1 MVFLSNQIESKH
13 FSTRSANV
21 LRREKIETNEAL
33 IELALSGTVGRL
45 EKVGDCTQKEL
56 ETAAAKLTEK
66 ITLHREEVMLGEITA
81 FFPDAAGVSALYAEF
96 AELQKKMAEE
106 IPSEFESL
114 SVRARNALENVGIFE
129 NEQLRNITEEQ
140 LYAIPNLGKKS
151 VEEILSYRFAYLRGE
166 IAHMSE
172 KTEAML
178 SSVSV
183 GFLLKDEKPK
193 MTRLTTDEL
202 HKMMQNLKN
211 GTQTLAEYA
220 QQAEEDTAVPDVFF
234 VEDRRSGLYA
244 KAETEANL
252 CCMLG
257 VWHAAYSL
265 GHLLWQTSCGMEG
278 VLEEEALMQAAK
290 QKILVHYEENSGY
303 SEAQIF
309 EFLPDEYP
317 EALKK
322 RLLDELQQ
330 EKLENI
336 DGLYRKKRPALD
348 EYLAQAK
355 EGRDKDIFIR
365 RLNGETLEEIGESL
379 SLTRERVRQLCAKYV
394 KDLQVYE
401 DHYMSFF
408 TCYALEKDDYALF
421 FGDGRIGM
429 YLEMKYDK
437 GSRALDDALEDE
449 TLSVRLRKQ
458 AERVVYRNYIYDNGV
473 MVKKYRPDLVHHVI
487 QWYCQEETTIEEY
500 LERYHQFLEKYGLTD
515 EKKYGI
521 NDKSFAN
528 KIALNEDTVYHFNKK
543 FRYYPISTTDFSDLI
558 DGLNFARYE
567 NVEYSTLYFFRMY
580 PDLMR
585 QYDIHDEYELHNIL
599 KKVLGEGNV
608 HLIHFGKMPMIEFG
622 QANRDSQVFDLMMDM
637 APVDALTLGQAYE
650 EKYGMQAQTVMGT
663 GFRCIRDYFYKGM
676 YRIDDEAMPAAAV
689 EAMSAVLDEEFYTF
703 AKLRQIYLRQNPA
716 GKPSQINPYSV
727 RQLGFNAYDDYAIA
741 SRYDSALA
749 FYKHFFLDRGDIV
762 DARQIPAEMKNR
774 TYATMLYEVRHEFE
788 AVEFLPEQ
796 YITMNKLEL
805 SGITKQMLLDY
816 CRDVDEFVGDEPFF
830 TMKSLRKMGFEHPLD
845 EMGFDDWFYMSL
857 LSQEGTRFAVQRTGN
872 IKFAT
877 RSRQELSR
885 IKIISYVISRCGSM
899 KPDELSQR
907 MEERYGLCISRD
919 KIIELVKNSSM
930 YYDRIMDTIY
940 EDYDAYFEEV

>member
-1 MVFLSNQIESKH
+1 MVFLSNQIELKH

-33 IELALSGTVGRL
+33 IELALSGTIGGL

-66 ITLHREEVMLGEITA
+66 ITLRREEIMMGEITA

-96 AELQKKMAEE
+96 AEPQKKMAEE

-129 NEQLRNITEEQ
+129 NKQLRNVTEEQ

-166 IAHMSE
+166 IAHTPE

-183 GFLLKDEKPK
+183 GFLLKGEKPK
-193 MTRLTTDEL
+193 VTRLTIDEL

-211 GTQTLAEYA
+211 GTQTLAECA
-220 QQAEEDTAVPDVFF
+220 QQAEEGIVIPDVFF
-234 VEDRRSGLYA
+234 VEDRRSELYA
-244 KAETEANL
+244 KAEIEANL

-257 VWHAAYSL
+257 VWRATYSL
-265 GHLLWQTSCGMEG
+265 GHLLWQTSCGVEG

-290 QKILVHYEENSGY
+290 QKILVHYKENSGY

-309 EFLPDEYP
+309 AFLPDEYP

-322 RLLDELQQ
+322 RLLDELQK
-330 EKLENI
+330 ETLENI
-336 DGLYRKKRPALD
+336 DGLYRKKRPTLD

-421 FGDGRIGM
+421 FGDSRIGM

-500 LERYHQFLEKYGLTD
+500 LGQYQQFLEKYGLTD

-521 NDKSFAN
+521 NDRTFAN

-558 DGLNFARYE
+558 DGLNFAQYE
-567 NVEYSTLYFFRMY
+567 NVEYSMLYFFRMH

-599 KKVLGEGNV
+599 KKALGEGNAYS
-608 HLIHFGKMPMIEFG
+608 IHFGKMPMIEFG

-727 RQLGFNAYDDYAIA
+727 RQLGFNAYDDCAI
-741 SRYDSALA
+741 SNRYVSAMEYFRNMLLSKGGIFDTDS
-749 FYKHFFLDRGDIV
+749 
-762 DARQIPAEMKNR
+762 IPREMK
-774 TYATMLYEVRHEFE
+774 TPSFYSAISEIRHGFE
-788 AVEFLPEQ
+788 AIEFSRNQ
-796 YITMNKLEL
+796 YIAMSKLEQ

-816 CRDVDEFVGDEPFF
+816 CRDVDEFVGDESFF
-830 TMKSLRKMGFEHPLD
+830 TIKSLRKMGFEHALD
-845 EMGFDDWFYMSL
+845 ELGFEDWFYMSL
-857 LSQEGTRFAVQRTGN
+857 LLQEGKRFTVQRIGG
-872 IKFAT
+872 T
-877 RSRQELSR
+877 RVAVRGKR
-885 IKIISYVISRCGSM
+885 
-899 KPDELSQR
+899 ELSQISVVENMILKYGS
-907 MEERYGLCISRD
+907 METEELSEKLREIYGIQMEREKMIW
-919 KIIELVKNSSM
+919 LVKNSSM